1 MLKTKPL
8 HHVGVE
14 IFDFDLTT
22 ATQSQYAEI
31 KEIFLSELI
40 VVFKNQKN
48 LTLPFA
54 KLVASVGQIANFS
67 QCAWNSYGDRTEIQS
82 FLNPFDWTQDD
93 REFPVQRVTGMKK
106 NDVDTGIFGQ
116 GVLDWHSNMNGPF
129 NRARGVALQ
138 GVEGVTGTS
147 TLWMDTT
154 RAYEE
159 MSPDLKK
166 RCEGVVGR
174 YVYSPE
180 VWAEGLPAWQYEGML
195 RNKEEFYEM
204 PLLNKS
210 FKGKTGLYF
219 HFLNSCSF
227 PTDPG
232 LLEVLK
238 THCFQ
243 DRYIQDMQWEPGDI
257 HLSDQV
263 LTLHKRV
270 QNDPQIL
277 SKRVLHRYTFNFDAN

>member
-1 MLKTKPL
+1 MKTRPLKN
-8 HHVGVE
+8 VGVE
-14 IFDFDLTT
+14 VYDIDLTKLT
-22 ATQSQYAEI
+22 PQDYAEI

-40 VVFKNQKN
+40 VTFKNQKV

-54 KLVASVGQIANFS
+54 RLISSIGSVANFNQS
-67 QCAWNSYGDRTEIQS
+67 AWNMHGERIEIQS
-82 FLNPFDWTQDD
+82 SPNPFTWEKPDS
-93 REFPVQRVTGMKK
+93 EFPVQRVTGMKK
-106 NDVDTGIFGQ
+106 NDHDTGIFGQ
-116 GVLDWHSNMNGPF
+116 GILDWHSNMNGPF

-138 GVEGVTGTS
+138 GVAGVSGTS

-159 MSPDLKK
+159 MSPELKA
-166 RCEGVVGR
+166 RCENVTGR
-174 YVYSPE
+174 FIYSPE

-195 RNKEEFYEM
+195 KNKEPFYEM

-210 FKGKTGLYF
+210 FRGKTGLYF
-219 HFLNSCSF
+219 HFLNSCEF

-232 LLEVLK
+232 LLAVLK

-243 DRYIQDMQWEPGDI
+243 DRYIQEMWWEPGDV

-270 QNDPQIL
+270 QNDPAIL
-277 SKRVLHRYTFNFDAN
+277 AQRVLHRYTFNFTDL